1 MEPKNYEGIY
11 IVDAEWL
18 ANHRKE
24 HYDIEGD
31 EVTFSTL
38 PYVTFEDIYEDA
50 EHINIPLDR
59 LREIC
64 NAERDGRCVVLPCNE
79 CFSEA
84 GNTVHLIYGG
94 EIVEMI
100 HCGLSICPVSGKPY
114 IALAAD
120 DKIFPYREGDA
131 EHDTDPTDWC
141 TNYIDVEASDF
152 GKTVFLTR
160 AEAEA
165 ALAQEGGQP

>member
-59 LREIC
+59 LRELC
-64 NAERDGRCVVLPCNE
+64 AAERDGRCVVLPCKVGDTLYKLWYEPCHNGEDRPDGMGCAGCIDE
-79 CFSEA
+79 CDIKRAVVPFTANSVE
-84 GNTVHLIYGG
+84 H
-94 EIVEMI
+94 IVGMRNS
-100 HCGLSICPVSGKPY
+100 LNR
-114 IALAAD
+114 
-120 DKIFPYREGDA
+120 F
-131 EHDTDPTDWC
+131 W
-141 TNYIDVEASDF
+141 
-152 GKTVFLTR
+152 FLTR

-165 ALAQEGGQP
+165 ALAQEG

>member
-1 MEPKNYEGIY
+1 MSKTSYWYCPNCREEIDPTNVTFQELHDSCGHAVEWIEGI
-11 IVDAEWL
+11 E
-18 ANHRKE
+18 
-24 HYDIEGD
+24 
-31 EVTFSTL
+31 
-38 PYVTFEDIYEDA
+38 P
-50 EHINIPLDR
+50 DR
-59 LREIC
+59 LEEIC
-64 NAERDGRCVVLPCNE
+64 AAERDGRCVVLPCNE

-160 AEAEA
+160 EAAEA
-165 ALAQEGGQP
+165 ALKGASND